1 MFNVSALLLDDALKT
16 ATPLTNGA
24 IHQTLRQFAPLS
36 DNRLLQLVDCRELS
50 TLVDHLLKGPPNS
63 IIDRIQVRA
72 VWGPHVRFDER
83 DALTAQIRQCV
94 LGSVRWR
101 TVLLQCPRVALTS
114 GTDVWQ

>member
-1 MFNVSALLLDDALKT
+1 MFNVSALLLDDALKA

-72 VWGPHVRFDER
+72 VRGPHVRFDER